1 MRSIPARQPLNVALH
16 RTLST
21 ADDLDVK
28 PRVAVDCRVFT
39 ALSSESAPDVDEPQP
54 LIPLL
59 TKSEKTTGR

>member
-28 PRVAVDCRVFT
+28 PRVAVDCQPFPSLPLYVKAGIRRRNLNGDQLGQT
-39 ALSSESAPDVDEPQP
+39 AGAF
-54 LIPLL
+54 
-59 TKSEKTTGR
+59 